1 VPRDFFLP
9 KLKTLRAKGIDFAFR
24 SWKEFQAN
32 WPMTIEQE
40 QKNMAF
46 TIFCSIISDGLECG
60 WSLNGNKMSTY
71 GEVSVE
77 IKRQVVKKILDARV
91 KELQDEFNL
100 KAQLVNMKQKSVA
113 WVKSTSDFES
123 AGDLIQYL
131 QNLYLDPVD
140 DDAKKEIFRYFRHS
154 WRIPYK
160 TTPGRTLSFL
170 VRSKLDDKIVAITS
184 LASPVMWMSNRDE
197 AMGFES
203 FHKEKIPLT
212 KDEQK
217 KFKGK
222 KSRKETRTEWVN
234 RWKNNRLVD
243 SSNNRHNQADNY
255 TVDELITSL
264 KQSLLVRLQQFPLE
278 LLLSKSEQ
286 NQLSRWGLDLSS
298 TKPTLWD
305 VEPKNTALDKR
316 NIEKRRRIVKKCIES
331 YLELCKLPTG
341 MNVDQLFFKIHHQ
354 KPQTFLKA
362 LQYGMRER
370 KTSIVAGNLAE
381 MIICGAVPP
390 FNKLRVGKLASMLM
404 FSKEL
409 SNTWYET
416 YSKMVSEISSNLSGR
431 EITRDSK
438 LLALSTT
445 GLYGSL
451 NVQYDRAKF
460 PHDGRRFGFSKR
472 GVTGETTNGDHVG
485 PSTLTISNRTWDFIN
500 RYALENGL
508 LENTSGKFGEGTSA
522 RIRRMQSVIRHVM
535 TVLNESSEGEETEE
549 ELFDTQMINRI
560 VMNPFSRS
568 VHVGLIPKLGRRV
581 LLGID
586 TVTNDDLDLLSADEI
601 VSYWSER
608 WLTNYLSKPGNFTK
622 FTEINAMDYLPPYE

>member
-1 VPRDFFLP
+1 
-9 KLKTLRAKGIDFAFR
+9 
-24 SWKEFQAN
+24 
-32 WPMTIEQE
+32 MTNKQE
-40 QKNMAF
+40 HNNLAF

-60 WSLNGNKMSTY
+60 WDLNEEKMSISVNDN
-71 GEVSVE
+71 GED
-77 IKRQVVKKILDARV
+77 KRNVVKKILNARV
-91 KELQDEFNL
+91 RELQDEFKL

-113 WVKSTSDFES
+113 WVKSTSEFES

-140 DDAKKEIFRYFRHS
+140 DNTKKEIFRYFRHS

-212 KDEQK
+212 KVEQK
-217 KFKGK
+217 KFNGK
-222 KSRKETRTEWVN
+222 KSRKETRAEWVT
-234 RWKNNRLVD
+234 RWKNNGLVG
-243 SSNNRHNQADNY
+243 SPKNRHNQADNY
-255 TVDELITSL
+255 TVDELISSL
-264 KQSLLVRLQQFPLE
+264 KQSLLTRLEQFPLE

-286 NQLSRWGLDLSS
+286 NQLSNWGVNLSS

-305 VEPKNTALDKR
+305 VEPKDTALDRR
-316 NIEKRRRIVKKCIES
+316 NIEKRRRIVNKCIES
-331 YLELCKLPTG
+331 YLELCKLPIG

-370 KTSIVAGNLAE
+370 KTSIVSGNLAE

-416 YSKMVSEISSNLSGR
+416 YSGMVSEISSNLSGR

-445 GLYGSL
+445 GLYGSS

-460 PHDGRRFGFSKR
+460 PHDGRRFGFSKC
-472 GVTGETTNGDHVG
+472 GVTGESTNGDHVG

-535 TVLNESSEGEETEE
+535 AILNESSENEEAEV

-586 TVTNDDLDLLSADEI
+586 DASNEDLDSLSVDEI

-608 WLTNYLSKPGNFTK
+608 WLTKYLSKPENFIK
-622 FTEINAMDYLPPYE
+622 FTEIDAMSKLPPYK